1 MVFSARNF
9 SLALGLAALMALPAT
24 AQDITFGGDA
34 RAFAMGGAGIASL
47 AGNSISGMG
56 SRNNP
61 ASLAFAK
68 GLMRFHFPNIGA
80 RADGAISVT
89 KAADYL
95 INSGSGGDAT
105 NLAKRFASEDSRF
118 GLNGSVGLR
127 VGPVEV
133 LASGVAQGYI
143 LPNAALQA
151 WGKSGGTGSVP
162 SNSQADV
169 LASAVY
175 SLPQIGFASQLKSGT
190 GGENFTVAVGARIKY
205 MNAVY
210 AHYFADKAALDGGT
224 DALKAPEMGG
234 KDTLTKQGVGADLGI
249 MLESKKLLGFS
260 GGLVIANA
268 IKPNFTFTG
277 QFGANANG
285 GGGTRTY
292 DLLATTATAG
302 VGFQKGGMTAVAD
315 LVDIT
320 QSIGKAELRA
330 GVEQKLGPI
339 ALRAGYNSATGY
351 TYGLGLGGFDI
362 ALGKRQPLEVV
373 RTLRF

>member
-1 MVFSARNF
+1 MIFSRRSTVIAGAV
-9 SLALGLAALMALPAT
+9 ALIALPAQ

-68 GLMRFHFPNIGA
+68 GLMRVHYPNIGA
-80 RADGAISVT
+80 RASGAISLD
-89 KAADYL
+89 KAANFL
-95 INSGSGGDAT
+95 LTSGSGADAT
-105 NLAKRFASEDSRF
+105 DLARRFASETSGF
-118 GLNGSVGLR
+118 GLNASLGLR
-127 VGPVEV
+127 LGPVEF
-133 LASGVAQGYI
+133 LASGVGQGYV
-143 LPNAALQA
+143 LPNASLQT
-151 WGKSGGTGSVP
+151 WGKNGATGSVP
-162 SNSQADV
+162 SDARADV
-169 LASAVY
+169 LATAIY
-175 SLPQIGFASQLKSGT
+175 SLPQIGFATQLKSGS
-190 GGENFTVAVGARIKY
+190 GGENFNIAVGARLKY
-205 MNAVY
+205 MNAIY
-210 AHYFADKAALDGGT
+210 SHFFGEKATLDSSA
-224 DALKAPEMGG
+224 DALRAPEMNGQ
-234 KDTLTKQGVGADLGI
+234 DTLTKKGLGADLGI
-249 MLESKKLLGFS
+249 MLESKKFLGFS

-268 IKPNFTFTG
+268 VKPNFTFVG

-285 GGGTRTY
+285 GGGARTY
-292 DLLATTATAG
+292 NLLATTATAG

-320 QSIGKAELRA
+320 GAVGKAELRVGA
-330 GVEQKLGPI
+330 EQKLGPI

-373 RTLRF
+373 RTFKF